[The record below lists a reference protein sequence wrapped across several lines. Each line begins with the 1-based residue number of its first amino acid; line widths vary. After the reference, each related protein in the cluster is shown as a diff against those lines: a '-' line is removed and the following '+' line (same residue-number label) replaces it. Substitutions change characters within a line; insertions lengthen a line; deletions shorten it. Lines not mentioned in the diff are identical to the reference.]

1 MMPPGGSGMYRSI
14 RLVKASFPAPLVL
27 HPSPAHVRLRHAK
40 SCVISL
46 PDILNQRLALG
57 ATGTGLFHLPSSLR
71 QKTLLIIGLTM
82 FVAVGSLF
90 LLSRILLLRG
100 YARLEEDFAGQNLDR
115 AASALTNEL
124 NTLDRTTS
132 EYASWDQ
139 TYAYLHGENPD
150 FVKSEFP
157 TSTFQQTKIG
167 FVVIL
172 DGSGLKVFSK
182 GFDLTRDS
190 EAPLPAG
197 LDLNLKPGSSILS
210 HKSLESRVTGI
221 LMLKDGPV
229 LIDSRPVLTSES
241 HGPIAGTLIMGR
253 PLDSAEIRSLSDMI
267 HAPISIE
274 RIDDKASDVGSPSAP
289 SAISPRSAAYI
300 RAIDEDSLSAHE
312 VLNDIYG
319 RPALILRITLQRT
332 IYEQGQTT
340 LLQFSLLL
348 LAAGLIFGAGTL
360 YLLERVILSRV
371 ANLSDGITHIGASGN
386 LSARLEVPGKDEL
399 AYLGTAINSM
409 LEDLEHAQVEQH
421 QGRTRL
427 GVMMEKMPAIL
438 WNTDTELRF
447 TSAVG
452 AGLEPFGLRSNELV
466 GKTLFEYF
474 QTRDPEFPS
483 IAAHRRAL
491 NGESVT
497 YELRWLNRV
506 LESHVQ
512 PLKGNEGELIG
523 VIGVAL
529 DITDRKHLADQLRQ
543 AQKMQAVGEL
553 AGGVAHDFNNL
564 LMVVKGH
571 AEMLMDRL
579 PPASPQRLN
588 VEQIQTAAER
598 AASLTRQLL
607 AFSRKQVLQP
617 RVLDLNEV
625 VGGMIKMVSRVIDE
639 NIELAF
645 LPGAKL
651 GNVKADPSQ
660 IEQVVLNLVVNAR
673 DAMPT
678 GGRLTIET
686 SSVEIDKNYTAQHA
700 VVDLEPGPYVMLT
713 VADTGCGMDAQ
724 TQARIF
730 EPFFTTKEA
739 GKGTGLGLATVYGV
753 VKQSGGYIWVYS
765 ELGHGTTFKLYLPKV
780 AAAAESPHAE
790 KTLYAPASGTET
802 ILFVEDEQGVRELV
816 RDYLTACGYS
826 VLEASD
832 GVQALEIAAMHP
844 GVIQLLITDVVMPR
858 LSGRQLAT
866 QISSARRNLKVLY
879 ISGYTDD
886 SVFRHGVLEGGMEFL
901 QKPFNLK
908 ALAQKIREIL
918 DGQTAPSLLG
928 GHSKNDRDSI

>member
-1 MMPPGGSGMYRSI
+1 
-14 RLVKASFPAPLVL
+14 
-27 HPSPAHVRLRHAK
+27 
-40 SCVISL
+40 
-46 PDILNQRLALG
+46 
-57 ATGTGLFHLPSSLR
+57 
-71 QKTLLIIGLTM
+71 M
-82 FVAVGSLF
+82 FAAVGSLF

-100 YARLEEDFAGQNLDR
+100 YARLEEDFASQNLER
-115 AASALTNEL
+115 AASALTNDL

-139 TYAYLHGENPD
+139 TYAYLHGENPAY
-150 FVKSEFP
+150 VKSEFP
-157 TSTFQQTKIG
+157 ASTFQQLKIG

-172 DGSGLKVFSK
+172 DNSGHKVFSK
-182 GFDLTRDS
+182 GFDLARS
-190 EAPLPAG
+190 GEAPLPAG
-197 LDLNLKPGSSILS
+197 LDVNLKTGSSILD
-210 HKSLESRVTGI
+210 HKSLDSRVMGI

-229 LIDSRPVLTSES
+229 LMVSRPALTSDSR
-241 HGPIAGTLIMGR
+241 GPIAGTLIMGR
-253 PLDSAEIRSLSDMI
+253 ALDSAEVQNLSEMI
-267 HAPISIE
+267 HVPLSIE
-274 RIDDKASDVGSPSAP
+274 RLDDKAANADSPSANRT
-289 SAISPRSAAYI
+289 ISERFPVHI
-300 RAIDEDSLSAHE
+300 RAIDQDSLAAHE
-312 VLNDIYG
+312 VLNDVYG
-319 RPALILRITLQRT
+319 RPAIILRVTLQRT
-332 IYEQGQTT
+332 IYEQAQTT

-386 LSARLEVPGKDEL
+386 LSARLEVRGKDEL

-409 LEDLEHAQVEQH
+409 LEDLENAQIEQH

-438 WNTDTELRF
+438 WTTDTELRY

-452 AGLEPFGLRSNELV
+452 AGLEPLGLRSNELT

-474 QTRDPEFPS
+474 ETRDPEFPS
-483 IAAHRRAL
+483 IAAHRKAL
-491 NGESVT
+491 KGESVT
-497 YELRWLNRV
+497 YELQWKSRV
-506 LESHVQ
+506 FESHVQ
-512 PLKGNEGELIG
+512 PLRGNEGEFIG
-523 VIGVAL
+523 LIGVAL

-571 AEMLMDRL
+571 AEMLSDRL
-579 PPASPQRLN
+579 PQVSPQRFN

-607 AFSRKQVLQP
+607 AFSRKQVLKP

-625 VGGMIKMVSRVIDE
+625 VGGMIQMVSRLIDD

-673 DAMPT
+673 DAMPS

-686 SSVEIDKNYTAQHA
+686 SSVELDKNYTAKHA
-700 VVDLEPGPYVMLT
+700 VVELEPGPYVMLT
-713 VADTGCGMDAQ
+713 VTDTGCGMDAQ

-730 EPFFTTKEA
+730 EPFFTTKEP

-753 VKQSGGYIWVYS
+753 VKQSGGYVWVYS
-765 ELGHGTTFKLYLPKV
+765 ELGHGTTFKVYLPMV
-780 AAAAESPHAE
+780 AAAAEKLAAE
-790 KTLYAPASGTET
+790 KLNPAPSSGTET
-802 ILFVEDEQGVRELV
+802 ILFVEDEQSVRELV
-816 RDYLTACGYS
+816 REYLSGCGYS
-826 VLEASD
+826 VLDASD
-832 GVQALEIAAMHP
+832 GVQALEIVAMHP

-858 LSGRQLAT
+858 LSGRELAT
-866 QISSARRNLKVLY
+866 QIASSRSDLKVLY

-918 DGQTAPSLLG
+918 DGRSSTPVLR
-928 GHSKNDRDSI
+928 GHSKNEGNST

>member
-1 MMPPGGSGMYRSI
+1 MLPGASGMYREHTPYKGHFS
-14 RLVKASFPAPLVL
+14 SPPAIPR
-27 HPSPAHVRLRHAK
+27 AKKRVRLRHAETCDM
-40 SCVISL
+40 SA
-46 PDILNQRLALG
+46 PDILNARLGLG
-57 ATGTGLFHLPSSLR
+57 AKGTGFFHLPSSLR
-71 QKTLLIIGLTM
+71 QKTVLIIGLTM
-82 FVAVGSLF
+82 FAAVGSLC
-90 LLSRILLLRG
+90 LLSRIILLRG
-100 YARLEEDFAGQNLDR
+100 YAHLEEDFARQNLDR

-124 NTLDRTTS
+124 NTLDRITS
-132 EYASWDQ
+132 EYAAWDQ
-139 TYAYLHGENPD
+139 TYSYLHGKNPNY
-150 FVKSEFP
+150 VKSEFP
-157 TSTFQQTKIG
+157 APTFQQLKIG

-172 DGSGLKVFSK
+172 DNSGHKVFSK
-182 GFDLTRDS
+182 GFDLVRGG
-190 EAPLPAG
+190 EIPLPDG
-197 LDLNLKPGSSILS
+197 LDDNLNAGSSILN
-210 HKSLESRVTGI
+210 HKTLDSRVMGI
-221 LMLKDGPV
+221 LMLRDGPV
-229 LIDSRPVLTSES
+229 LMDSRPVLTSDA

-253 PLDSAEIRSLSDMI
+253 ALDSAEVSNLSEII
-267 HAPISIE
+267 HAPLLVE
-274 RIDDKASDVGSPSAP
+274 PLDNKAPDGDSPSAR
-289 SAISPRSAAYI
+289 STIFARSPIHI
-300 RAIDEDSLSAHE
+300 RVIDQDSLTAHE

-319 RPALILRITLQRT
+319 RPAIILRITLQRT
-332 IYEQGQTT
+332 IYAQGQTT
-340 LLQFSLLL
+340 VIQFSLLL
-348 LAAGLIFGAGTL
+348 LAAALIFGAGTL

-371 ANLSDGITHIGASGN
+371 ADLSDGITHIGASGN
-386 LSARLEVPGKDEL
+386 LSARLEVRGKDEL
-399 AYLGTAINSM
+399 AYLGTAINGM
-409 LEDLEHAQVEQH
+409 LEDLENAQVERH

-438 WNTDTELRF
+438 WTTDTELRF
-447 TSAVG
+447 TSSVG
-452 AGLEPFGLRSNELV
+452 AGLEPLGLRSNELA

-483 IAAHRRAL
+483 IAAHRKAL

-497 YELRWLNRV
+497 YELQWQNRV

-512 PLKGNEGELIG
+512 PLRGNEGELIG
-523 VIGVAL
+523 VINVAL

-543 AQKMQAVGEL
+543 SQKMQAVGEL

-571 AEMLMDRL
+571 AEMLMERL
-579 PPASPQRLN
+579 PQSSPQRTN

-625 VGGMIKMVSRVIDE
+625 VGGMIQMVSRVIDE
-639 NIELAF
+639 NIDLAF

-651 GNVKADPSQ
+651 GSVRADPSQ

-673 DAMPT
+673 DAMPS
-678 GGRLTIET
+678 GGKLTIET
-686 SSVEIDKNYTAQHA
+686 SSVDLDTNYTAQHA
-700 VVDLEPGPYVMLT
+700 VVEPGPYVMLT

-730 EPFFTTKEA
+730 EPFFTTKEQ

-765 ELGHGTTFKLYLPKV
+765 EPGQGATFKVYLPKV
-780 AAAAESPHAE
+780 TAVSETPTPE
-790 KTLYAPASGTET
+790 KIVSAPSSGTET
-802 ILFVEDEQGVRELV
+802 ILFVEDEQSVRELV
-816 RDYLTACGYS
+816 REYLSNSGYS

-844 GVIQLLITDVVMPR
+844 GLIQLLITDVVMPR
-858 LSGRQLAT
+858 LSGRELAT
-866 QISSARRNLKVLY
+866 QIASSRRNLKVLY

-908 ALAQKIREIL
+908 ALAQKIRAIL
-918 DGQTAPSLLG
+918 DGETATPVLRG
-928 GHSKNDRDSI
+928 RSKDDRDSI